1 MRQRAFSTKP
11 KLVAVDLDGTL
22 LDALGNPHPADVKA
36 LRALQAVG
44 VIVTIITG
52 RLYSGTRRSAE
63 ALGIKGP
70 VGCVDGSHVV
80 STETHKTLYHRG
92 FEPNHAEL
100 VRASFEKSGPATF
113 LFANDTIVHD
123 EHGVPYLDYVSTW
136 STDVI
141 RAKSVA
147 EHPLWRHEAGVTAV
161 VAVGT
166 MPQIMGAAKHI
177 EETVGVNAQVATF
190 PTKPLKY
197 LDAGWGMLVR
207 AAGGNKGSA
216 LEWIA
221 NHHGVKMEETV
232 AIGDWINDLP
242 MLRAAGRSFA
252 MGQAPDV
259 VREGATDLLVETA
272 GEGGGIARAVEI
284 AFGHEGLKR

>member
-70 VGCVDGSHVV
+70 VGCVDGSH
-80 STETHKTLYHRG
+80 
-92 FEPNHAEL
+92 
-100 VRASFEKSGPATF
+100 ATF

>member
-1 MRQRAFSTKP
+1 MRPRASSEKP

-36 LRALQAVG
+36 LRALSALG

-52 RLYSGTRRSAE
+52 RLYSGTRRAAE
-63 ALGIKGP
+63 ALGIRGP

-92 FEPNHAEL
+92 FEKDHAEL
-100 VRASFEKSGPATF
+100 VRSSFESAGPATF

-123 EHGVPYLDYVSTW
+123 AHGDPYLDYVSTW

-147 EHPLWRHEAGVTAV
+147 DHPLWRHDAGVTAV

-166 MPQIMGAAKHI
+166 MPQIMGAAKNI
-177 EETVGVNAQVATF
+177 EESLGSNAQVATF
-190 PTKPLKY
+190 PTRPLRY
-197 LDAGWGMLVR
+197 REAGWGMLVR

-221 NHHGVKMEETV
+221 NHHGVEMEETV
-232 AIGDWINDLP
+232 AIGDWVNDLP

-259 VREGATDLLVETA
+259 VREAATDLLEETA
-272 GEGGGIARAVEI
+272 GDGGGIARAIEI
-284 AFGHEGLKR
+284 AFGERKG